1 MKKYLLLLGL
11 FVMAVSCTDNVS
23 KSKKSNEENTERKTK
38 IDYLKN
44 TITSPEEVQRM
55 IDYKLRMNRLKEEE
69 EINRTIKNIINKELN
84 KKIIDIYNQSN
95 SYYISKP
102 SYKELR
108 NECYDFID
116 ILESNG
122 ISDYEVP
129 SRNMSYRQLEDLRYE
144 LEDLLNE
151 NEIEY

>member
-69 EINRTIKNIINKELN
+69 EINRTIKNIINKIFWLFQ
-84 KKIIDIYNQSN
+84 K
-95 SYYISKP
+95 
-102 SYKELR
+102 L
-108 NECYDFID
+108 
-116 ILESNG
+116 
-122 ISDYEVP
+122 V
-129 SRNMSYRQLEDLRYE
+129 
-144 LEDLLNE
+144 
-151 NEIEY
+151 

>member
-69 EINRTIKNIINKELN
+69 EINRTIKNIINK
-84 KKIIDIYNQSN
+84 
-95 SYYISKP
+95 
-102 SYKELR
+102 
-108 NECYDFID
+108 
-116 ILESNG
+116 
-122 ISDYEVP
+122 
-129 SRNMSYRQLEDLRYE
+129 
-144 LEDLLNE
+144 
-151 NEIEY
+151 